1 MSTTT
6 PRPTLDVD
14 SNLASLRVYNAR
26 KRQLRRAL
34 DTLTK
39 EEKKLLS
46 RVMSRYRRK
55 QKKLLGHADED
66 PDPYEPK
73 YVFYCLEGERED

>member
-1 MSTTT
+1 MSTT
-6 PRPTLDVD
+6 PRPTLDVV
-14 SNLASLRVYNAR
+14 NLNSPLRVYTAR

-55 QKKLLGHADED
+55 QKKLLGHTETD
-66 PDPYEPK
+66 PDPYDAD
-73 YVFYCLEGERED
+73 YVFYCLEGTRND